1 MSINTDDLTAGI
13 RGGSLVTGTV
23 TFDSLEV
30 DLGGVRRHTEV
41 EVSIDGST
49 EYVTVGHYLEGEEE
63 VDVEIDL
70 ENVIERIQDADLEQ
84 VTLGALLHHLDH
96 EDCLRVV
103 QALASARMAAIDDV
117 LDTLQKVEQTAAC
130 DNNSEGVAEAQAR
143 MDESRAH
150 LRRWEAIHAAATQ
163 PETAETA
170 ETVSDVTVTEM
181 APEPVPEPPDVGV
194 LVTPE
199 TLESHSSVKETVK
212 SILANEDDRLLL
224 IGLLVESGY
233 IVGKKV
239 V

>member
-1 MSINTDDLTAGI
+1 MSINTDDLTTSI
-13 RGGSLVTGTV
+13 RSGSLVTGTV

-117 LDTLQKVEQTAAC
+117 LDTLRKVEQSAAC
-130 DNNSEGVAEAQAR
+130 DNHSEGVVETQEA
-143 MDESRAH
+143 MDECRAH
-150 LRRWEAIHAAATQ
+150 LRRWDGIRIAATRMGT
-163 PETAETA
+163 PETPAETA
-170 ETVSDVTVTEM
+170 ETVSDVTVTEV
-181 APEPVPEPPDVGV
+181 APQPVPEPVPEVV
-194 LVTPE
+194 
-199 TLESHSSVKETVK
+199 SSSVKETIK
-212 SILANEDDRLLL
+212 SILADEDDRLLL